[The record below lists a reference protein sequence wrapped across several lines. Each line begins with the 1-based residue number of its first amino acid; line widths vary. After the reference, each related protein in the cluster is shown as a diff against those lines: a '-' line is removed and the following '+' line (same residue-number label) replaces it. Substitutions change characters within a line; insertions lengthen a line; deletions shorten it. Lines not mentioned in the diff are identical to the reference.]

1 MALHHFGTDGV
12 RGVAGVSLTA
22 EMAYRIGRY
31 IGQYPK
37 GKVNRIII
45 SRDTRE
51 SGQMLLD
58 AIVKGMLA
66 SGAKVYD
73 EDVSTTPSISFLCL
87 SQHFDYGIMISASH
101 NPYSDNGIKI
111 FNNLGEKL
119 CDEVEELIETYMDQK
134 EDDLPLKQG
143 ELVHDPS
150 LKESYIAWLAS
161 KADPA
166 IKGSRL
172 LVDCANG
179 SASAVAPSLFAR
191 LGCKVTFIHAE
202 PNGRNI
208 NAACGSTHLESLLE
222 NLKKGDYDFGF
233 AYDGDADRFMA
244 YTHEGRLIDGDAL
257 IYLNALSLR
266 KHQQLHQNKV
276 VITVMS
282 NFGLR
287 KALDEAGIGYDIV
300 SVGDKYVQARLKEAR
315 LSLGGEQSGH
325 VIFLDDLNTGDGLL
339 SGIKL
344 LNLYKDDQQSYRS
357 LPLLVVYPQV
367 LKNVKVASKD
377 RVAAIMADPKLQA
390 LEDQEAA
397 RLGNA
402 GRLLVRPSGTEPLI
416 RVMAEALDM
425 NLCQSVVTDLVNFI
439 EGRN

>member
-1 MALHHFGTDGV
+1 MTLGIYDLVCLNHVRKEINTILGDADKKVPPFWIAWIFGWITLGIV
-12 RGVAGVSLTA
+12 PLVWACNVA
-22 EMAYRIGRY
+22 
-31 IGQYPK
+31 
-37 GKVNRIII
+37 
-45 SRDTRE
+45 TRL
-51 SGQMLLD
+51 GLLQE
-58 AIVKGMLA
+58 A
-66 SGAKVYD
+66 
-73 EDVSTTPSISFLCL
+73 
-87 SQHFDYGIMISASH
+87 MISASH

-276 VITVMS
+276 VITVM
-282 NFGLR
+282 
-287 KALDEAGIGYDIV
+287 
-300 SVGDKYVQARLKEAR
+300 
-315 LSLGGEQSGH
+315 
-325 VIFLDDLNTGDGLL
+325 
-339 SGIKL
+339 
-344 LNLYKDDQQSYRS
+344 
-357 LPLLVVYPQV
+357 
-367 LKNVKVASKD
+367 
-377 RVAAIMADPKLQA
+377 
-390 LEDQEAA
+390 
-397 RLGNA
+397 
-402 GRLLVRPSGTEPLI
+402 
-416 RVMAEALDM
+416 
-425 NLCQSVVTDLVNFI
+425 
-439 EGRN
+439 